1 MQTPFLLYTI
11 YMNSLKS
18 FFAHSHFSSLLT
30 VFGSIVVF
38 FDWFLFLLTLF
49 QSFLPSLVFLG
60 AFISL
65 IPLLFVG
72 RKIWGGTSSEIRL
85 VIIFSL
91 FFTLL
96 IGIYT
101 VPTIFSGRDQ
111 GSISEAA
118 FRLAQNGKL
127 IFSTPASHTFFA
139 LHEKGPAQNFPGFAY
154 TKTGDLIT
162 QFPLGYTSWL
172 AGFVILFGEHG
183 FIISNTLLLFLSLL
197 FFYALLRKFV
207 HPLYASAGL
216 LLFATSFI
224 LIWFAKMTLS
234 ENLALFLFLS
244 LCFAL
249 ISFFE
254 EGKILFY
261 VSALLSASLLAFTR
275 IEGFV
280 ILGITIA
287 ILTCSPYT
295 NIIRKKYLWRS
306 ILLPLLFFLCVF
318 IIDVIVNLPYYT
330 VIGKALFKFLHI
342 TKSETLSTPITSL
355 SPSLW
360 SHFFLYGLGIVF
372 ILGLTAI
379 LFFIKEKRWL
389 LLMPTLL
396 TLPTFIYLIDPNIS
410 PDHPWMLRRFLFS
423 IFPTLLF
430 SAIVGIARLFS
441 FQKSIPFS
449 TPKGKPFFAVT
460 FLFLILLLSIYPAF
474 IFGFS
479 FAENRGLKEQAL
491 SVSQLFL
498 DTDLVLVERGVTGSG
513 FSMMTGTTS
522 YLTEK
527 NIVYFFNPN
536 DLFSLNTT
544 PYTHVYLIVP
554 EKDQLRYTTI
564 LDRHLSFQKTI
575 LFSTNQLENTPSAE
589 SNIFPSFP
597 KKVIKETRNS
607 LFIFH

>member
-1 MQTPFLLYTI
+1 
-11 YMNSLKS
+11 MNSLKS

-38 FDWFLFLLTLF
+38 FGWFLFLLTLF

-306 ILLPLLFFLCVF
+306 ILLPLVLFLCVF

-441 FQKSIPFS
+441 LQKSIPFS

-607 LFIFH
+607 LFMFH

>member
-1 MQTPFLLYTI
+1 
-11 YMNSLKS
+11 MNSLKS

-38 FDWFLFLLTLF
+38 FGWFLFLLTLF

-295 NIIRKKYLWRS
+295 NIIRKKY
-306 ILLPLLFFLCVF
+306 
-318 IIDVIVNLPYYT
+318 
-330 VIGKALFKFLHI
+330 
-342 TKSETLSTPITSL
+342 
-355 SPSLW
+355 
-360 SHFFLYGLGIVF
+360 
-372 ILGLTAI
+372 
-379 LFFIKEKRWL
+379 
-389 LLMPTLL
+389 
-396 TLPTFIYLIDPNIS
+396 
-410 PDHPWMLRRFLFS
+410 
-423 IFPTLLF
+423 
-430 SAIVGIARLFS
+430 
-441 FQKSIPFS
+441 
-449 TPKGKPFFAVT
+449 
-460 FLFLILLLSIYPAF
+460 
-474 IFGFS
+474 
-479 FAENRGLKEQAL
+479 
-491 SVSQLFL
+491 
-498 DTDLVLVERGVTGSG
+498 
-513 FSMMTGTTS
+513 
-522 YLTEK
+522 
-527 NIVYFFNPN
+527 
-536 DLFSLNTT
+536 
-544 PYTHVYLIVP
+544 
-554 EKDQLRYTTI
+554 
-564 LDRHLSFQKTI
+564 
-575 LFSTNQLENTPSAE
+575 
-589 SNIFPSFP
+589 
-597 KKVIKETRNS
+597 
-607 LFIFH
+607 